1 VTLRILSGVGIA
13 IALLFGQ
20 TGVLAGGAGGQ
31 NRGNDRGQYDSSDA
45 RQHGYEHGY
54 RDGADRGR
62 QDRERNIGRR
72 LDPNDYR
79 AAARGQYD
87 PSYGDRR
94 EFMSGYQQGFQDGY
108 DDGYNFYDRSGRYD
122 QIYRGRGRDYGQ
134 NDGRNRDGRAND
146 SRGYSNAPRSGP
158 PSDNAFDSGYREGV
172 AAGQQDQRQ
181 NTRSDYRRSRSYQSG
196 DANFQDGF
204 DRGYQD
210 GYGRSRFQSDGGGYF
225 PSRGNTGPADTRDG
239 QGPQNRT
246 ITVPANQQWT
256 PTGIRVNFGDK
267 LQLQISGQITLSTN
281 NPKDVAIPQ
290 GSLLQRRAPN
300 SPMPNVLAGALIGR
314 IDGGQP
320 FGIGNLSSILA
331 PASGM
336 LYLGINDDVVTDNS
350 GQFTV
355 VVSW

>member
-1 VTLRILSGVGIA
+1 VTQRILSSVGIA

-31 NRGNDRGQYDSSDA
+31 DRNYDRQQYNSSDA

-62 QDRERNIGRR
+62 QDRERNAGRR
-72 LDPNDYR
+72 LGANDYL
-79 AAARGQYD
+79 AGARDYD
-87 PSYGDRR
+87 PSFGDRR
-94 EFMSGYQQGFQDGY
+94 QFMNGYQQGFQDGY

-122 QIYRGRGRDYGQ
+122 QIYRRRDGGNAQ
-134 NDGRNRDGRAND
+134 SDNRNRDSRGND
-146 SRGYSNAPRSGP
+146 SRSLPSAPRSGR
-158 PSDNAFDSGYREGV
+158 PSDSSFDNGYRDGIS
-172 AAGQQDQRQ
+172 AGQQDQRQ
-181 NTRSDYRRSRSYQSG
+181 NTRSDYRRSRPYQSG
-196 DANFQDGF
+196 DSNFQDGF
-204 DRGYQD
+204 ERGYQD
-210 GYGRSRFQSDGGGYF
+210 GYGRSRFQYDGGGYF

-239 QGPQNRT
+239 QGTPSRT
-246 ITVPANQQWT
+246 IAVPANQLWT

-267 LQLQISGQITLSTN
+267 LQLQISGQITLRPN
-281 NPKDVAIPQ
+281 DPKDVAIPQ

-314 IDGGQP
+314 IDNGQP

-336 LYLGINDDVVTDNS
+336 LYLGVNDDVVSDNT
-350 GQFTV
+350 GQFMVTI
-355 VVSW
+355 SW